1 MIAHIQGIRQNSGE
15 RMLDPEAPLP
25 TVLVVDDN
33 PSVLRSLGRLLPRR
47 GMRVQLA
54 ETLEEAL
61 QRLARQPVDLIL
73 LDLVLPGVHGAEGLR
88 KTLAVCPDTPVI
100 IISGHGDIDIAVE
113 CIRAGAVDF
122 IRKPLPRP
130 KTFVSRLEAALLCRG
145 PSAGHVSAPSMQRR
159 GGIMFASAA
168 MANVVA
174 DAERAAKT
182 DLAVLILGETGTGK
196 ELIARRVH
204 ASGERHHAPF
214 VPVNCGALADSL
226 VESELFGHAR
236 GAFTGAFEARKG
248 LFRAAN
254 NGTLFLDEVGELR
267 RDSQAKLLRVLEDG
281 EVRAVGESRTKH
293 VDLRVVAASNR
304 NLEQMVA
311 SGEFR
316 ADLFH
321 RLAGHVV
328 TIPPLRE
335 RPDDIGLLAR
345 HFLDEMGSA
354 KQLLPET
361 LDALVNHAWPGNV
374 RELRNAVR
382 SAAAVSRGAE
392 IRARDLP
399 VHAHAAT
406 AQTCDMSLLAL
417 EESALRK
424 ALESTSGNVARAAA
438 ALGISRSTL
447 YRKMHRH
454 VE

>member
-1 MIAHIQGIRQNSGE
+1 
-15 RMLDPEAPLP
+15 
-25 TVLVVDDN
+25 
-33 PSVLRSLGRLLPRR
+33 
-47 GMRVQLA
+47 
-54 ETLEEAL
+54 
-61 QRLARQPVDLIL
+61 
-73 LDLVLPGVHGAEGLR
+73 
-88 KTLAVCPDTPVI
+88 
-100 IISGHGDIDIAVE
+100 
-113 CIRAGAVDF
+113 
-122 IRKPLPRP
+122 
-130 KTFVSRLEAALLCRG
+130 
-145 PSAGHVSAPSMQRR
+145 
-159 GGIMFASAA
+159 MFASTA

-204 ASGERHHAPF
+204 ATGERHHAPF

-226 VESELFGHAR
+226 VESELFGHTR
-236 GAFTGAFEARKG
+236 GAFTGAFAARKG
-248 LFRAAN
+248 LFHAAN

-267 RDSQAKLLRVLEDG
+267 RESQAKLLRVLEDG

-311 SGEFR
+311 GGDFR
-316 ADLFH
+316 ADLYH

-328 TIPPLRE
+328 TIPPLRA

-345 HFLDEMGSA
+345 HFLDEMGST

-361 LDALVNHAWPGNV
+361 LDALLQHTWPGNV

-382 SAAAVSRGAE
+382 SAATASRGAE

-399 VHAHAAT
+399 VQAHLEAKE
-406 AQTCDMSLLAL
+406 QPRDLSLLSYEEAALREAL
-417 EESALRK
+417 EC
-424 ALESTSGNVARAAA
+424 TGGNVSRAAA
-438 ALGISRSTL
+438 TLGISRATF

-454 VE
+454 AG